1 METYRVG
8 ECFYYEESD
17 KQPYQIRRISELGRS
32 ATGEPEI
39 KVVRFLRKTDLPPK
53 LAGELEVD
61 DDVTLLHLA
70 SDDVEELS
78 ARELFLCQD
87 VETVP
92 VSQIRGRC
100 TVAQHIGVL
109 PLTSYL
115 NKEDSFFTVWSWTWL
130 PAFCW
135 RIEGRS
141 GKVPT
146 IRRISRRLA
155 RTRAVPREI

>member
-115 NKEDSFFTVWSWTWL
+115 NKEDSFLQFGPGRGCRRFAGGSRGDQARCRL
-130 PAFCW
+130 SGGYPA
-135 RIEGRS
+135 
-141 GKVPT
+141 
-146 IRRISRRLA
+146 A
-155 RTRAVPREI
+155 